1 MKLEIEIPEHQ
12 YNNIIALNS
21 LSLGRVPYKGIIMYA
36 INAIKRAK
44 PLPQEPRRGH
54 WILDESD
61 NSIECSLCGCK
72 IWANDIMDG
81 EAHFCPNCGAKMVKE
96 QTEG

>member
-1 MKLEIEIPEHQ
+1 MKLEIDIPEHQ

-44 PLPQEPRRGH
+44 PLPEGDFIAVCKSDDPLTEEVKKVLKDTAFLFDDPRYCFEMTEIIDANNG
-54 WILDESD
+54 
-61 NSIECSLCGCK
+61 SLPK
-72 IWANDIMDG
+72 I
-81 EAHFCPNCGAKMVKE
+81 
-96 QTEG
+96 